1 MWRIVI
7 GLKNG
12 GKGVLHLRNKST
24 NIRQTMLKLKTHSGF
39 YELFRF

>member
-7 GLKNG
+7 GLKHG
-12 GKGVLHLRNKST
+12 GKDVLRLRNKST
-24 NIRQTMLKLKTHSGF
+24 NIRQLMLKHKAHSGF